1 MERKD
6 SFVSQI
12 KYAGGVFI
20 LLFETSQIA
29 SLFFFFKFN
38 LLLMH
43 AVPFLRNNCKVRKI
57 QKTEE
62 KKGS

>member
-1 MERKD
+1 MKRKD

-29 SLFFFFKFN
+29 SFFLNLIYSSCMQFLF
-38 LLLMH
+38 
-43 AVPFLRNNCKVRKI
+43 
-57 QKTEE
+57 
-62 KKGS
+62 

>member
-12 KYAGGVFI
+12 KYAGGVLFYCLRI
-20 LLFETSQIA
+20 LRLQA
-29 SLFFFFKFN
+29 YFFSN
-38 LLLMH
+38 LIYSSCMQF
-43 AVPFLRNNCKVRKI
+43 PFLKLIEEKI

>member
-29 SLFFFFKFN
+29 SFFFKFN

-43 AVPFLRNNCKVRKI
+43 AVPFLRINCKVRKI